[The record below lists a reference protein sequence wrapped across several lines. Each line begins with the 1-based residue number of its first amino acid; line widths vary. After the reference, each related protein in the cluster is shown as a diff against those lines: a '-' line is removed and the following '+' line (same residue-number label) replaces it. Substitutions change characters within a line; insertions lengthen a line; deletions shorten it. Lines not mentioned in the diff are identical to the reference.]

1 MDLEALRALIAVVD
15 GGSLLVG
22 ADALG
27 ASRATV
33 RRRLDELEATTGV
46 ALLHRGPRGVTPTA
60 AGELMVR
67 QGRVILAEA
76 DMLFDAVQGMSAEP
90 RGTVRVCAPVGM
102 PPRNMAMLIQGLRHR
117 WPRLSV
123 DLRFAERPLE
133 GLLSGT
139 ELAITLERAA
149 PEGPFEHIE
158 LPSIRESLLGAR
170 AYLDRHPPITTP
182 ADVLAHPLHVW
193 RNPEHT
199 THSLPLADGSTL
211 AIEPALT
218 TTDIHLLRLLA
229 SSQAGLVFAPDPG
242 INEPLPTPLVPVLP
256 DLITSHR
263 PVRVVVPRS
272 LVELPKIR
280 VILDTLRDFLRAVA

>member
-1 MDLEALRALIAVVD
+1 M
-15 GGSLLVG
+15 
-22 ADALG
+22 
-27 ASRATV
+27 
-33 RRRLDELEATTGV
+33 
-46 ALLHRGPRGVTPTA
+46 
-60 AGELMVR
+60 
-67 QGRVILAEA
+67 
-76 DMLFDAVQGMSAEP
+76 
-90 RGTVRVCAPVGM
+90 
-102 PPRNMAMLIQGLRHR
+102 
-117 WPRLSV
+117 
-123 DLRFAERPLE
+123 
-133 GLLSGT
+133 
-139 ELAITLERAA
+139 
-149 PEGPFEHIE
+149 
-158 LPSIRESLLGAR
+158 
-170 AYLDRHPPITTP
+170 
-182 ADVLAHPLHVW
+182 W